1 MALPYPFAPVT
12 LTSLTAAGV
21 TQSTSVKNVSS
32 LTFQVTTSGIGT
44 NVRIRLEGSLDDV
57 SFFNLDESEED
68 TTLTTNGTFGYALSA
83 CPVEFVRLRLVS
95 ISGGTPT
102 VATKVGAL

>member
-21 TQSTSVKNVSS
+21 TQSTSVRNVSS
-32 LTFQVTTSGIGT
+32 LTFQVTTSSIGT
-44 NVRIRLEGSLDDV
+44 NVKIRLEGSLDDV
-57 SFFNLDESEED
+57 NFFNLDESEED
-68 TTLTTNGTFGYALSA
+68 TTLTANGTFGYALSA

-95 ISGGTPT
+95 ISGGSPT

>member
-1 MALPYPFAPVT
+1 MAQVYPFTPVA
-12 LTSLTAAGV
+12 LNSLTATGV
-21 TQSTSVKNVSS
+21 TQSARVNASA
-32 LTFQVTTSGIGT
+32 LTFQVTISGIGT
-44 NVRIRLEGSLDDV
+44 NVKIRLEGSLDD
-57 SFFNLDESEED
+57 SGFFNLDESEED

-95 ISGGTPT
+95 ISGGSPT